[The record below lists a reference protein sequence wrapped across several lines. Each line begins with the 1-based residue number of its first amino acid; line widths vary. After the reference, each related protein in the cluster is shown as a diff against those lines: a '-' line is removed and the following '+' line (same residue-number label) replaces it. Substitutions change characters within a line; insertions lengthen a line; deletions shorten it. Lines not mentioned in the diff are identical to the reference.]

1 MSAALEIGKVTSTVH
16 RLEQR
21 ITERFPG
28 SGLQGVAGDLGQ
40 LSEDFTERTRY
51 IAAPHHVLRLL
62 AAIIILT
69 ALLVLGYGISEVE
82 VRQTRFGIPDLI
94 QVAEALLNTLVLIG
108 AAVFFLVT
116 IESRIKRQRAL
127 VALHQLRSIAHIID
141 MHQLTKDP
149 VQLTGTESRTAS
161 SPERSMTTFEIQR
174 YLDYC
179 SELLSLTGKLAG
191 VLSQSTNDG
200 AVITSAA
207 EVEQLTIGQVLLLCT
222 DGLFSCVPEVE
233 IQQTIADNAANL
245 DEAAAALIESALAHG
260 APDNVTVVLAQL
272 VVREEKGKDRACNG
286 RRL

>member
-1 MSAALEIGKVTSTVH
+1 
-16 RLEQR
+16 
-21 ITERFPG
+21 
-28 SGLQGVAGDLGQ
+28 
-40 LSEDFTERTRY
+40 
-51 IAAPHHVLRLL
+51 
-62 AAIIILT
+62 
-69 ALLVLGYGISEVE
+69 
-82 VRQTRFGIPDLI
+82 
-94 QVAEALLNTLVLIG
+94 
-108 AAVFFLVT
+108 
-116 IESRIKRQRAL
+116 
-127 VALHQLRSIAHIID
+127 